1 MIQSFDNTAACA
13 EIVAALRRDGCAIV
27 RGLADAS
34 TVKAVRAEFA
44 PYLAAIRSE
53 PPKNVS
59 YRSVGEEFL
68 PGNTTRVTGAIAKS
82 PTCRSLVTHP
92 VILSICDAIL
102 LPNCS
107 SYQVCTTAALEIHPG
122 APAQALH
129 REDLL
134 WPYIPFPH
142 ENLEVAT
149 MWAIS
154 DFTQANGATRLVPSS
169 HLWPSE
175 RVARDE
181 EVVAAEMPSGSVLL
195 WLDHTFHAAG
205 ANCANMSRFGLAL
218 IYNLGWLRQE
228 ENQYLAVPPEVART
242 LPEKLQRLVG
252 YQMHEPGLGFVG
264 GVGQEPLE
272 LLQA

>member
-1 MIQSFDNTAACA
+1 MIQSFDNNAASE
-13 EIVAALRRDGCAIV
+13 EIVAALQRDGCAVV
-27 RGLADAS
+27 RGLADAT
-34 TVKAVRAEFA
+34 TVKAIQAEFA
-44 PYLAAIRSE
+44 PHLVASRSQ
-53 PPKNVS
+53 PPKNVA
-59 YRSVGEEFL
+59 YRSVGDEFL

-92 VILSICDAIL
+92 LILAVCDTIL

-107 SYQVCTTAALEIHPG
+107 SYQLCTTAVLEIHPG

-134 WPYIPFPH
+134 WPHIPSPH
-142 ENLEVAT
+142 VNLEVAT

-154 DFTQANGATRLVPSS
+154 DFTKDNGATRLVPGS
-169 HLWPSE
+169 HLWPPE
-175 RVARDE
+175 RVAREE

-195 WLDHTFHAAG
+195 WLDHTLHAAG
-205 ANCANMSRFGLAL
+205 ANRSNVSRFGLGL

-272 LLQA
+272 LLR